1 MGKAAPLPEKK
12 GTMCDALGSC
22 LHWTRIGMHS
32 YQHPSVAYGSARNQ
46 KDSAQNGPC
55 EKSRPDFS
63 LLDGRLEFSN
73 LARSLAAM

>member
-32 YQHPSVAYGSARNQ
+32 YQHPSVAYGSGRKNP
-46 KDSAQNGPC
+46 KSAQNDPRETPPRAEWAEWAG
-55 EKSRPDFS
+55 
-63 LLDGRLEFSN
+63 GG
-73 LARSLAAM
+73 